1 MHTTMHTCALHAT
14 CLNDASQSCTLLMA
28 VKLAMRQL
36 LAQTA
41 TGVNAADANKDTH
54 EWTAGLT

>member
-1 MHTTMHTCALHAT
+1 MHTCASLAK
-14 CLNDASQSCTLLMA
+14 CLNDASHCCILLMA
-28 VKLAMRQL
+28 AMLAMRQL